1 MVEIDATTTVV
12 IVVGIVLAILT
23 YFELKYL
30 RKSSRARRLHE
41 AKSDTE
47 LPDQAHNA
55 LITTKA
61 IVDTMGRG
69 GIRSDEVDRLMREAQ
84 MAYDR
89 RNYRV
94 TLDLTA
100 QAKTRL
106 MSLKGAQAAKGDLAK
121 LEASPGTGAAEP
133 TTKEVLQ
140 KEFPANMAPSRFA
153 ISVAESSIALG
164 RSDGRDVAYAESLL
178 ASAKSRFEAQDYSG
192 ALSMARQADKS
203 TREEGTAAGA
213 PPSPPIAPANPTPIA
228 PVATVGKSACPSCGA
243 PLKAGD
249 TFCRKCGAKVVLA
262 ACPNCGAALLGD
274 DIFCRKCGTRIER

>member
-12 IVVGIVLAILT
+12 IVVGILLAILT

-69 GIRSDEVDRLMREAQ
+69 GIRSDEADRLMREAQ

-121 LEASPGTGAAEP
+121 LEASPGAGAEEP
-133 TTKEVLQ
+133 TTKELLQ

-164 RSDGRDVAYAESLL
+164 QSDGRDVGQAEGLL
-178 ASAKSRFEAQDYSG
+178 ASARSRFEAQDYSG
-192 ALSMARQADKS
+192 ALSLARQAAKS
-203 TREEGTAAGA
+203 AREGGAAAGA
-213 PPSPPIAPANPTPIA
+213 PPSPPTAPANPTPVA